1 MIIATIVIIGAGG
14 LVIYNNIEENRVRD
28 ENNSIV
34 SDLESNM
41 DQYSDLNDEGQ
52 VEKDLSWLDYGTAI
66 GTDYSKTIDG
76 ITYIGILYFPNIEN
90 LSVPVIDTCTDS
102 LLKVSSCRY
111 SGSMKTGDMIIAG
124 HSYKAIFGRLESN
137 MVVGD
142 LIYFKDLAGNV
153 YKYELSS
160 IESLLPEDTPK
171 MQQGDWDLTIFTCS
185 YNNQERITYRF
196 DLTD

>member
-1 MIIATIVIIGAGG
+1 MIIATIAIIGAVG
-14 LVIYNNIEENRVRD
+14 LLIYNNIEENRVRD

-34 SDLESNM
+34 SSIESNM

-52 VEKDLSWLDYGTAI
+52 VEKDLSWLDYGKAV

-76 ITYIGILYFPNIEN
+76 ITYIGILYFPSIEN

-124 HSYKAIFGRLESN
+124 HSYKAIFGRLGSN

-153 YKYELSS
+153 YKYELTS
-160 IESLLPEDTPK
+160 IESLLPTDVKK
-171 MQQGDWDLTIFTCS
+171 MQQGNWDLTIFTCS
-185 YNNQERITYRF
+185 YDNQERLTYRF
-196 DLTD
+196 ELVN